1 MIPQDKSGA
10 VGRLSSNGQTLI
22 PVLVIGGIRL
32 STALSLHSQA
42 GHLPGFA
49 SFTHP

>member
-22 PVLVIGGIRL
+22 PVLVIGGMRL
-32 STALSLHSQA
+32 SALALHSQA